1 MNRYEVGKEY
11 FLKAMVAEKDLDGQY
26 PLRVVVPVDT
36 PLKSEYTSIRMAN
49 APGILLT
56 AEEVAAIHNRDIV
69 NLERAV
75 EELREENKTLRKKI
89 DKHETTIEE
98 RTIECNRWEGM
109 YDKVSRKCD
118 ELRKKNDELTA
129 WYEEANRTA
138 SEAAEANDE
147 LKAKI
152 AELRTRNAEL
162 EALLKEVTAT
172 RDEAIKQNNEL
183 IAENERLKADR
194 DEWKKV
200 AANNA
205 SFHRDA
211 CNERDE
217 LKTAND
223 DLKAMVGD
231 LKDRLERS
239 KVTIEKQSDKL
250 RELQTRIVELNEVN
264 SSLGENRDALN
275 NEAAVHMTSIHN
287 LQVAVEVLAEKIFEM
302 RCEQDG

>member
-49 APGILLT
+49 VPGILLT

-75 EELREENKTLRKKI
+75 EELREENETLRKKI
-89 DKHETTIEE
+89 EKHEMTIEE

-109 YDKVSRKCD
+109 YGKASKKCD
-118 ELRKKNDELTA
+118 ELRKRNDELTA
-129 WYEEANRTA
+129 WYEEANKTA

-147 LKAKI
+147 LKAKV

-172 RDEAIKQNNEL
+172 RDEAIKQNEDLESELEDARHVNEY
-183 IAENERLKADR
+183 AVE
-194 DEWKKV
+194 
-200 AANNA
+200 
-205 SFHRDA
+205 
-211 CNERDE
+211 
-217 LKTAND
+217 TA
-223 DLKAMVGD
+223 
-231 LKDRLERS
+231 RS
-239 KVTIEKQSDKL
+239 KEKLVGEQ
-250 RELQTRIVELNEVN
+250 RELVKKYSVVIDILIDKITALKK
-264 SSLGENRDALN
+264 GEN
-275 NEAAVHMTSIHN
+275 
-287 LQVAVEVLAEKIFEM
+287 
-302 RCEQDG
+302 DG